1 MASISRAGLPSRML
15 ATAALA
21 AALAPTLIESLTK
34 SPVLGGVAAV
44 VAALAAAAY
53 VERELTRR
61 LAVLETIAAGD
72 RYAVPPESG
81 DRLAAR
87 FAAVAERMRQA
98 LVAADALAV
107 AQRSREAELQI
118 RNAGRAFFT
127 RRLREE
133 AGAVAGACDAAGAG
147 MRARVEDLAARSDD
161 MRLRASSA
169 TGAAHAAARDVDG
182 LAEAARTAL
191 ELIARSS
198 RQVGAAREA
207 ADHTF
212 EELARAD
219 HIVRSLAE
227 AAAHIGDVSKLI
239 QSVAQQTAMLALNA
253 TIEAARAG
261 ESGRGFAVVAG
272 EVRLLADQASTA
284 ASEIEGQISAIRVA
298 VEETVGA
305 IGAVS
310 SSVAA
315 MAEVD
320 RGLAETLT
328 REAAALDR
336 IGARASLVARDV
348 GAALPDMS
356 GVAAEVEAAGRS
368 VRTTAEDLLGRSHGL
383 AGAVERFFADL
394 DGGAIRVGILHSL
407 SGTMT
412 SSERPLQEL
421 VVMMIERLNAEG
433 GLLGRPLEAAI
444 MDPRSIP
451 QLYAEQARELIEER
465 KVDVIFGCWTSA
477 SRKATLPVLE
487 RLGGLLFY
495 PSQYEGEERS
505 PNIVYAGGTPSQTA
519 IPAVD
524 FLRSRGA
531 RRFFLIGVDDVYPR
545 VTNAILRAYLAA
557 RGVGGDDVVELYA
570 PRDLEDWRAI
580 GDAIRA
586 FGGRPG
592 AAIVSTVSGD
602 ANLGF
607 FRELARGR
615 GRAATPI
622 LSLSIGEAELPA
634 LAHCG
639 VDGAFVAWNY
649 LHAIETEENRRFIAE
664 WRRFKGAPD
673 AVAND
678 AMEATHLG
686 FRLWADAVAAAGS
699 AEPAKLRAALA
710 GRAIRAPSGYDVRV
724 DAATQH
730 LYKPAFVGRVDRG
743 RVIPVWASAEPIA
756 PEPWSPWLADR
767 RARRAA

>member
-1 MASISRAGLPSRML
+1 MASIFRARLPSRLL
-15 ATAALA
+15 ATAALV
-21 AALAPTLIESLTK
+21 AALAPMLIGSLTGRAA
-34 SPVLGGVAAV
+34 LGYASAI
-44 VAALAAAAY
+44 VAALGAAAY
-53 VERELTRR
+53 VERR
-61 LAVLETIAAGD
+61 LAQQIAALETIAAGD
-72 RYAVPPESG
+72 RYAAAPESG
-81 DRLAAR
+81 DRLATR
-87 FAAVAERMRQA
+87 FSAVAERMRQA

-107 AQRSREAELQI
+107 AQRSREAELEI
-118 RNAGRAFFT
+118 RNAGRAFYT
-127 RRLREE
+127 RRFREE
-133 AGAVAGACDAAGAG
+133 VGAVVRAFDAAEEKIRGRVG
-147 MRARVEDLAARSDD
+147 DLSARNDD
-161 MRLRASSA
+161 MRLRAASA
-169 TGAAHAAARDVDG
+169 TAAAQAAARDVDG

-191 ELIARSS
+191 ELLARTS
-198 RQVGAAREA
+198 RQLGEAREA
-207 ADHTF
+207 AGRTF
-212 EELARAD
+212 GELARAD
-219 HIVRSLAE
+219 QIVRSLAE
-227 AAAHIGDVSKLI
+227 AAGHIGDVSKLI
-239 QSVAQQTAMLALNA
+239 QAVAQQTSMLALNA

-272 EVRLLADQASTA
+272 EVKSLANQASTA
-284 ASEIEGQISAIRVA
+284 ASEIEGQISAIRAA

-315 MAEVD
+315 MADVD

-336 IGARASLVARDV
+336 IGARAAHVARDV
-348 GAALPDMS
+348 GEALPDLS
-356 GVAAEVEAAGRS
+356 GVAEAVESAGRS
-368 VRTTAEDLLGRSHGL
+368 VRTTAEGLLDRSHGL
-383 AGAVERFFADL
+383 AGAFERFFADL
-394 DGGAIRVGILHSL
+394 DGGAIRVGVLHSL

-421 VVMMIERLNAEG
+421 VVMMIERLNAQG

-444 MDPRSIP
+444 MDPRSNP

-477 SRKATLPVLE
+477 SRKATLPIVE
-487 RLGGLLFY
+487 GRGGLLVY

-531 RRFFLIGVDDVYPR
+531 RRFFLIGIDDVYPR

-557 RGVGGDDVVELYA
+557 RGVGGDDVVEQYA
-570 PRDLEDWRAI
+570 PRGLEDWREI
-580 GDAIRA
+580 GDMIRA

-607 FRELARGR
+607 FRELARRGR
-615 GRAATPI
+615 GRAATPL

-634 LAHCG
+634 LAHCDI
-639 VDGAFVAWNY
+639 DGTFVAWNY
-649 LHAIETEENRRFIAE
+649 LHAVETEENRRFVDD
-664 WRRFKGAPD
+664 WRRFKDAPD

-686 FRLWADAVAAAGS
+686 FHLWADAVAAAKS
-699 AEPAKLRAALA
+699 AEPAKVRAALA
-710 GRAIRAPSGYDVRV
+710 GRALRAPSGYTVQV
-724 DAATQH
+724 DAQTQH
-730 LYKPAFVGRVDRG
+730 LHKPAFVGRVERG
-743 RVIPVWASAEPIA
+743 RILPVWASAGTIA
-756 PEPWSPWLADR
+756 PEPWSPWL